1 MVKKWFWGQKQLF
14 LRSSANIA
22 LNAHFLAKNHFFTIT
37 TPKPGY
43 IYPNNFSQEN
53 FSKKKLVPRDP
64 PWGTWGPYLKK
75 GSVKY
80 FPNVVFWTS
89 LAPWVSPHPHLLC
102 YQQKNLKIFQGAVWG
117 VIKLKTHFFQNPQFS
132 GTSIVRTNLFNDKNV
147 QTTIS

>member
-1 MVKKWFWGQKQLF
+1 MLAEDQKISCFWPQ
-14 LRSSANIA
+14 
-22 LNAHFLAKNHFFTIT
+22 NHFFTIT

-53 FSKKKLVPRDP
+53 FSKKILVPRDP

-89 LAPWVSPHPHLLC
+89 CAPWVSPYLHLLC
-102 YQQKNLKIFQGAVWG
+102 YRPKNLKNFQGAV
-117 VIKLKTHFFQNPQFS
+117 VYFS
-132 GTSIVRTNLFNDKNV
+132 DGIMNE
-147 QTTIS
+147 ISGH